1 MKQLFMM
8 RPQQPVRVRELPTGY
23 RYELYRGTEGE
34 VRDWLAICRCGLLPE
49 DAGQESFDCN
59 ITRYQN
65 LVPEQDLFFVTDASG
80 HRVATTAAVKHQ
92 SGEGYI
98 HMVAALPECRGKGI
112 GHAMLSHALQMLEA
126 RGCGV
131 MTLTTDDFRL
141 AAIKTYLDAGFLPVL
156 WADPESD
163 MRARWDAVIALLGY
177 PPVTYLTQ
185 V

>member
-1 MKQLFMM
+1 MM

-34 VRDWLAICRCGLLPE
+34 VRDWLVICRCGLLPE
-49 DAGQESFDCN
+49 DAGQEAFDCN
-59 ITRYQN
+59 ITRYPD
-65 LVPEQDLFFVTDASG
+65 LVPEQDLFFVMDASG
-80 HRVATTAAVKHQ
+80 HRVATTASVKHQ
-92 SGEGYI
+92 SGEGYV

-131 MTLTTDDFRL
+131 ITLTTDDFRL
-141 AAIKTYLDAGFLPVL
+141 AAIKAYLDAGFLPVL
-156 WADPESD
+156 WEDPDSD
-163 MRARWDAVIALLGY
+163 MRARWDAVIASLGY
-177 PPVTYLTQ
+177 LPVTYLTQ